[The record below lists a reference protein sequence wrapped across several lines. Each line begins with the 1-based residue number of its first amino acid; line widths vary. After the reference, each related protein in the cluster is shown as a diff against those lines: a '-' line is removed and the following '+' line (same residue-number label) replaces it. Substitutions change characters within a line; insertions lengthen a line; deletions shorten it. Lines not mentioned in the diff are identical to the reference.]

1 MNADNKP
8 KVALILGD
16 PNGIGPELTA
26 KLVAE
31 KETSGK
37 AHLII
42 IADQQVLDEG
52 MKVAGVNF
60 NYRIADTVDADIFAD
75 DAPVLLGDQ
84 NGGLLY
90 RIVEFLKHVYRS
102 RI

>member
-1 MNADNKP
+1 M
-8 KVALILGD
+8 GD

-60 NYRIADTVDADIFAD
+60 NYRIADITVNTNYI
-75 DAPVLLGDQ
+75 
-84 NGGLLY
+84 
-90 RIVEFLKHVYRS
+90 ITLKMSISNEERNCT
-102 RI
+102 I